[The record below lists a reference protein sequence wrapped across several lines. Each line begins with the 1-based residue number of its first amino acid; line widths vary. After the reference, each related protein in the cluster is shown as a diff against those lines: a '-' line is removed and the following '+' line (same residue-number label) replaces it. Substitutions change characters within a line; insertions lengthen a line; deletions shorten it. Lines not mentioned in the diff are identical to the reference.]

1 MVHTDANR
9 AQCHCNDL
17 AWGNDLA
24 WTGSDQGLDLQIGD
38 YDDGDISKTK
48 SLSGG
53 SESEEESEE
62 ETR

>member
-1 MVHTDANR
+1 MSLQR
-9 AQCHCNDL
+9 FSR
-17 AWGNDLA
+17 GNDLA

>member
-9 AQCHCNDL
+9 AQCHC
-17 AWGNDLA
+17 NDLA

>member
-1 MVHTDANR
+1 VVHTDANR
-9 AQCHCNDL
+9 AHCNDL
-17 AWGNDLA
+17 AWSNDLA

-38 YDDGDISKTK
+38 YDDGDISSQTK

-53 SESEEESEE
+53 SKSEEESEE